1 MSCPESLP
9 EHVLTLLKTSKYL
22 HLATCSKPECIP
34 SVSLMNYTYISPDR
48 VYTPKSSPASS
59 SVATSNK
66 KCHYIIMATQKNTEK
81 YENIIQNPQVSVL
94 IHDWV
99 TAKKLSLRKS
109 SMSNTPTPAESTQD
123 SSEQPPS
130 ADHPS
135 RLLNLLQELNQ
146 SELSQMSATLRGYAE
161 HLDSFSDEFNYYEQ
175 ELLKANP
182 DARVY
187 TRGENVSVV
196 KVKLVNAKVSD
207 NENNTKFYD

>member
-1 MSCPESLP
+1 MSSPASLP

-34 SVSLMNYTYISPDR
+34 SVSLMNYTYISPER
-48 VYTPKSSPASS
+48 VYKPKSS
-59 SVATSNK
+59 VSNYSADAADK
-66 KCHYIIMATQKNTEK
+66 GGHYIIMATQKNTEK
-81 YENIIQNPQVSVL
+81 YENILHNPQVSVL

-109 SMSNTPTPAESTQD
+109 SMSNTPTPAESSQEL
-123 SSEQPPS
+123 SSQAAN

-146 SELSQMSATLRGYAE
+146 SELSQMSATLQGHAE
-161 HLDSFSDEFNYYEQ
+161 HLDTFSDEFDYYEQ

-207 NENNTKFYD
+207 SENNTKFYD

>member
-1 MSCPESLP
+1 MSCPEILP
-9 EHVLTLLKTSKYL
+9 DHVLSLLKTSKYL

-48 VYTPKSSPASS
+48 VYVPKGAEHSS
-59 SVATSNK
+59 SDR
-66 KCHYIIMATQKNTEK
+66 CHFIIMATQRDTEK

-109 SMSNTPTPAESTQD
+109 SMSNTPTPAEPAQVD
-123 SSEQPPS
+123 PEQQNP
-130 ADHPS
+130 DHPS

-161 HLDSFSDEFNYYEQ
+161 HLDTSSDEFDYYEK

-207 NENNTKFYD
+207 RENNTKFYD

>member
-1 MSCPESLP
+1 MSCPDSLP
-9 EHVLTLLKTSKYL
+9 EHVLSLLKTSKYL

-34 SVSLMNYTYISPDR
+34 SLSLMNYTYISPDR
-48 VYTPKSSPASS
+48 VYAPEGTEHSS
-59 SVATSNK
+59 TD
-66 KCHYIIMATQKNTEK
+66 KCHYIIMATQRNTEK

-109 SMSNTPTPAESTQD
+109 SMSNTPTPSEPVQAEPAQTQN
-123 SSEQPPS
+123 P
-130 ADHPS
+130 DHPS

-146 SELSQMSATLRGYAE
+146 SELSQMSATLRGHAE
-161 HLDSFSDEFNYYEQ
+161 HLDASSDEFNYYEQ
-175 ELLKANP
+175 ELLKQNP

-207 NENNTKFYD
+207 RDNNTKFYD